1 MLLVFEEVRQ
11 NGIRL
16 IHIFFL
22 YGFWNVWNFK
32 QRCWSIVKMDVMLFH
47 FKWTSTE
54 TLGYSFLNLI
64 SLFLQMILRK
74 GDFLDVQNEIL
85 LIEITTKGI
94 P

>member
-1 MLLVFEEVRQ
+1 
-11 NGIRL
+11 
-16 IHIFFL
+16 
-22 YGFWNVWNFK
+22 
-32 QRCWSIVKMDVMLFH
+32 MDVMLFH